1 VARGPAEL
9 IAVRHGESW
18 ANAAFAAA
26 DAEDL
31 LDAGITGRDADVPLS
46 PRGRAQA
53 AALGPWLAARVP
65 DAVLCSPYRRAVQ
78 TADAALAA
86 LDPPLPYRLD
96 ERLRDREPGVLEL
109 LTAAAVRTRY
119 PAELER
125 RRRVG
130 ELYYRPPGGESLAD
144 VALRV
149 RSVLHDLADDHPGE
163 RVLLVA
169 HDAVVLMLRYVLDGL
184 TEDELYRIAM
194 VRNGTLARWVRHDGV
209 LRLADYDRA
218 P

>member
-1 VARGPAEL
+1 MPAGPAEL
-9 IAVRHGESW
+9 IAVRHGEST

-26 DAEDL
+26 DAAGRLE
-31 LDAGITGRDADVPLS
+31 AGITGRDADVPLS
-46 PRGRAQA
+46 PRGYAQA
-53 AALGPWLAARVP
+53 AALGPWIAARMP

-86 LDPPLPYRLD
+86 LDVPPPYRLD

-109 LTAAAVRTRY
+109 LTAAAVRVRY

-149 RSVLHDLADDHPGE
+149 RGVLRDLAGDHPGE

-169 HDAVVLMLRYVLDGL
+169 HDAVVLMLRYVIDGL
-184 TEDELYRIAM
+184 TEDELYRVGM
-194 VRNGTLARWVRHDGV
+194 VRNGSVARWVRHDGV
-209 LRLADYDRA
+209 LRLAEYDVT

>member
-1 VARGPAEL
+1 
-9 IAVRHGESW
+9 
-18 ANAAFAAA
+18 
-26 DAEDL
+26 
-31 LDAGITGRDADVPLS
+31 VPLS
-46 PRGRAQA
+46 ARGQEQA
-53 AALGPWLAARVP
+53 AAVGVWLAGRVP

-78 TADAALAA
+78 TSEIALAA
-86 LDPPLPYRLD
+86 LDTAAPYRLD

-109 LTAAAVRTRY
+109 LTVAAVRTRY

-149 RSVLHDLADDHPGE
+149 RGVLHDLAAERAGE

-169 HDAVVLMLRYVLDGL
+169 HDAVVLMLRYVIEGL
-184 TEDELYRIAM
+184 TEEELYRVEP
-194 VRNGTLARWVRHDGV
+194 VRNGALTRWVRDAGI
-209 LRLADYDRA
+209 LRLVEYNGS